1 MKNLLLLL
9 LLANILYFMYSAI
22 RGDEERRGEI
32 LVEES
37 QLGPQLQLADN
48 RPAEPDE
55 TPVDAEPEVLAPT
68 GSEDG
73 DAFPATENETPED
86 EAPEDEAPETVDES
100 EAVDAPMPVD
110 EPAPRNELQA
120 AVGRS
125 CVTVGAFVERE
136 DADRALLSFV
146 QKQYEVTMRS
156 AIGEIVKSH
165 WVHIRDIPT
174 TEEAETMLETLARG
188 GFGEAYKI
196 ETEDDG
202 IKITIGFFGKRDGAE
217 RVELQVAS
225 LGLQPVVQPNVGEGT
240 VYFVD
245 VALPVG
251 TGAQSIIEQ
260 YGEERVALR
269 DAAICPNG
277 A

>member
-1 MKNLLLLL
+1 
-9 LLANILYFMYSAI
+9 
-22 RGDEERRGEI
+22 
-32 LVEES
+32 
-37 QLGPQLQLADN
+37 
-48 RPAEPDE
+48 
-55 TPVDAEPEVLAPT
+55 
-68 GSEDG
+68 
-73 DAFPATENETPED
+73 
-86 EAPEDEAPETVDES
+86 
-100 EAVDAPMPVD
+100 
-110 EPAPRNELQA
+110 
-120 AVGRS
+120 
-125 CVTVGAFVERE
+125 
-136 DADRALLSFV
+136 
-146 QKQYEVTMRS
+146 MRS

-165 WVHIRDIPT
+165 WVHSRDIPT
-174 TEEAETMLETLARG
+174 SEEADGMLETLARG

-225 LGLQPVVQPNVGEGT
+225 LGLQPVVEANVGEGT
-240 VYFVD
+240 VYYID

-260 YGEERVALR
+260 YGEDRVALR

>member
-1 MKNLLLLL
+1 M
-9 LLANILYFMYSAI
+9 LAS
-22 RGDEERRGEI
+22 
-32 LVEES
+32 
-37 QLGPQLQLADN
+37 
-48 RPAEPDE
+48 
-55 TPVDAEPEVLAPT
+55 
-68 GSEDG
+68 
-73 DAFPATENETPED
+73 
-86 EAPEDEAPETVDES
+86 
-100 EAVDAPMPVD
+100 
-110 EPAPRNELQA
+110 
-120 AVGRS
+120 VGRS
-125 CVTVGAFVERE
+125 CVTIGSFEQRE
-136 DADRALLSFV
+136 DADRALLTFV
-146 QKQYEVTMRS
+146 QKKYEVTMRS

-174 TEEAETMLETLARG
+174 TAEAEGMLETLARG

-225 LGLQPVVQPNVGEGT
+225 LGLQPVVEANVGEGT
-240 VYFVD
+240 VYYID

-260 YGEERVALR
+260 YGEDRVALR
-269 DAAICPNG
+269 GGAVCPNG